1 MLISMSQI
9 IYLPFYMELL
19 KKCTEN
25 AKQMPQSTEIA
36 QQASVLKE
44 CCRVHGKQ
52 QKSVQQGWI
61 Y

>member
-1 MLISMSQI
+1 
-9 IYLPFYMELL
+9 MELL